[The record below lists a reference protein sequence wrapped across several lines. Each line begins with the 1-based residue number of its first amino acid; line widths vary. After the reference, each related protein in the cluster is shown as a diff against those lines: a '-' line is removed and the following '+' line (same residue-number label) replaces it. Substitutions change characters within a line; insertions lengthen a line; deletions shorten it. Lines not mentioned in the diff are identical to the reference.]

1 MISIYSFLPRCT
13 ELHKLHNDLIFL
25 KWQSSGYEL
34 GESDFYFTGDVYLD
48 FSERGLVN
56 SYEDLYNIQ
65 GKKDTHH
72 VDYIY
77 YDYYSYMYSWMI
89 RLFLID

>member
-1 MISIYSFLPRCT
+1 M
-13 ELHKLHNDLIFL
+13 
-25 KWQSSGYEL
+25 

-56 SYEDLYNIQ
+56 SYEDLYDIQ
-65 GKKDTHH
+65 EKKDTHD

-77 YDYYSYMYSWMI
+77 YDYHSYMYSWMI